1 MKGDTP
7 RGTLTLNVRLG
18 LPWDSPQPPPQ
29 PPRSHRDLLSTQL
42 NLASLKIVP
51 CSVFLPF
58 PTTSEVRAQS
68 PRGRRRWCNAPRRKQ
83 ANRSHLRRSRREGR
97 GGEGS
102 RYAATQRPPP
112 SPVLPCLTPSRAPPS
127 PPTWTSCP
135 SHTLHFP
142 RAGPHAPSLTAGD
155 ISTSVLDAR
164 RNSPSRNELRIRV
177 ATSLPG
183 ALSNTQLV
191 PR

>member
-1 MKGDTP
+1 MGFPPAPTSAPPLTP
-7 RGTLTLNVRLG
+7 RPFVNTAEFSFAQN
-18 LPWDSPQPPPQ
+18 SP
-29 PPRSHRDLLSTQL
+29 LFCVL
-42 NLASLKIVP
+42 
-51 CSVFLPF
+51 LPF
-58 PTTSEVRAQS
+58 PTASEARAQS